1 MLRSLNIGLI
11 EVRQGPDG
19 SQAGANTGIILA
31 FQIPTPPSPETG
43 QADNAGDGARARNC
57 L

>member
-1 MLRSLNIGLI
+1 MTIGLI

-19 SQAGANTGIILA
+19 SQTGADTGIILA
-31 FQIPTPPSPETG
+31 FQIPTPPSPESG